1 MGIFSKKSISTEAA
15 QQPQPKNN
23 AMADTMP
30 QDASQQVPVAV
41 TPPMQAPLQS
51 PVFAAPQPQPQ
62 QATAPDAA
70 VAAPQPQQAAAPAG
84 QMQMPTGLT
93 SPIQQYRA
101 DQQAMTQWL
110 QGNAAQVQKGI
121 DEQKAQ
127 QQAAL
132 QAKAPAAMAA
142 QGKLTQAPAASD
154 LAAVPEPQDKP
165 IEEIKPSNY
174 YTKYGNYNWD
184 SNDGD
189 FWKNAKESGLSLRDA
204 INYYNKWQE
213 DNNGKPLDMYEQYAL
228 LKKYDPFRS
237 MKEQDEEDER
247 LKRQQKWEKI
257 SNLFNHLANLYGTVR
272 GANPAQQIE
281 SGTDLTKRQQ
291 EAVDR
296 VRALRKAA
304 GQDYIDALAA
314 KRADE
319 FKQRQLENEAKRL
332 AEQQRS
338 NDLMNDYRLAALA
351 ERAKNNDTRNNQNQQ
366 KIENQDKQAERKAGQ
381 RDQEIEIKKQD
392 SKSRAKTASAAVTRA
407 NKSGSGGRGGKA
419 GNVVITTSNKNA
431 LGNGRVVKETIS
443 NDEYAARKKA
453 EAKAQAQAKKN
464 ANMSKLNI
472 KGAAKRK

>member
-15 QQPQPKNN
+15 QPKNN
-23 AMADTMP
+23 AMADAMP
-30 QDASQQVPVAV
+30 QEASQQVPVAA
-41 TPPMQAPLQS
+41 TPQMQAPLQR

-70 VAAPQPQQAAAPAG
+70 VAAPQPQQEAAPVG

-101 DQQAMTQWL
+101 DQQAMTQWV
-110 QGNAAQVQKGI
+110 QGKAAQVQKGI

-132 QAKAPAAMAA
+132 QAKAQAAMAA
-142 QGKLTQAPAASD
+142 QGKLTQAPAASN

-213 DNNGKPLDMYEQYAL
+213 DNNGKPLDMFEQYAL

-257 SNLFNHLANLYGTVR
+257 SNVFNHLANLWGTVR

-332 AEQQRS
+332 AEQQRK
-338 NDLMNDYRLAALA
+338 NDLDDARWKAELERRRKADEENAAA
-351 ERAKNNDTRNNQNQQ
+351 RAAA
-366 KIENQDKQAERKAGQ
+366 QAERERHNKESEKTAN
-381 RDQEIEIKKQD
+381 KNA
-392 SKSRAKTASAAVTRA
+392 KSREVSAQASRTRA
-407 NKSGSGGRGGKA
+407 NNSGGRGKGGAK
-419 GNVVITTSNKNA
+419 VTITSTNKNPM
-431 LGNGRVVKETIS
+431 GNGQVIKTEIPK
-443 NDEYAARKKA
+443 DQYDAEQKKKQQQEAAKKKA
-453 EAKAQAQAKKN
+453 AKKN
-464 ANMSKLNI
+464 SSTQKLANSWK
-472 KGAAKRK
+472 

>member
-23 AMADTMP
+23 AMADAMP
-30 QDASQQVPVAV
+30 QDASQQVPVAA
-41 TPPMQAPLQS
+41 TPQMQAPLQR
-51 PVFAAPQPQPQ
+51 PVSAAPQPQPQ

-70 VAAPQPQQAAAPAG
+70 VTAPQPQQAAAPVG
-84 QMQMPTGLT
+84 QMQMPTELT

-101 DQQAMTQWL
+101 DQQAMVADTRKKADAFL
-110 QGNAAQVQKGI
+110 QAQKAAE
-121 DEQKAQ
+121 EQKKQ
-127 QQAAL
+127 EQIAAS
-132 QAKAPAAMAA
+132 QKIVQEAGAKSAAEQA
-142 QGKLTQAPAASD
+142 QGKLAQNLKPSS
-154 LAAVPEPQDKP
+154 LAAVPGPQDKP

-213 DNNGKPLDMYEQYAL
+213 DNNGKPLDMFEQYAL
-228 LKKYDPFRS
+228 LKRYDPFRS
-237 MKEQDEEDER
+237 IKEQDEEDER

-257 SNLFNHLANLYGTVR
+257 SNVFNHLANLWGTAR

-319 FKQRQLENEAKRL
+319 FRQRQLENEAARL
-332 AEQQRS
+332 AAQDKKYNQDAAYHNAYLALLAKDKEDKGAREQQRIDDARKA
-338 NDLMNDYRLAALA
+338 NEEKN
-351 ERAKNNDTRNNQNQQ
+351 ERAKERNRTAQQNANSNSKRANVTVGKYNREQNSDKIVTSTSDILGQNKQQ
-366 KIENQDKQAERKAGQ
+366 VTQYVPK
-381 RDQEIEIKKQD
+381 
-392 SKSRAKTASAAVTRA
+392 KTA
-407 NKSGSGGRGGKA
+407 
-419 GNVVITTSNKNA
+419 
-431 LGNGRVVKETIS
+431 
-443 NDEYAARKKA
+443 
-453 EAKAQAQAKKN
+453 AK
-464 ANMSKLNI
+464 
-472 KGAAKRK
+472 AAKRKKKLGLY